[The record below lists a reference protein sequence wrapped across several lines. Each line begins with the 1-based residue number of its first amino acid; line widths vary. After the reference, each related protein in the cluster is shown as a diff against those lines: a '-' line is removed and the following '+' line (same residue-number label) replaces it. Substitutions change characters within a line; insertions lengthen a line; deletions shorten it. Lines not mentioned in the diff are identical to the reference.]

1 VKKIC
6 SRLLPLFVP
15 LLLTQFAAAQSGFD
29 VNIGFGSAHAK
40 STGERIETFG
50 DGVLYRTPTLNGFFL
65 GFGGNLMLYK
75 HLGFGAEINLQP
87 NKPDYAG
94 LKARNT
100 FWDVNAIYQP
110 FAAKRAAVQLQGG
123 IGGANVRFYFSDSGC
138 NGFTGCRSST
148 QFIDSSN
155 HFQVHGGVGI
165 QAYLTDHVFLR
176 PQIDVHYVH
185 NFFQYGTNWV
195 PSATVWLGYSFGDR
209 P

>member
-6 SRLLPLFVP
+6 RYLPLLFLP
-15 LLLTQFAAAQSGFD
+15 LLLVQFASAQSGFD

-40 STGERIETFG
+40 STGDRIETFG
-50 DGVLYRTPTLNGFFL
+50 DGVLYRTPSLNGFFL

-110 FAAKRAAVQLQGG
+110 IAAKRAAMQLQGG
-123 IGGANVRFYFSDSGC
+123 IGGANVRFYFSDQGC

-155 HFQVHGGVGI
+155 HFQVHGGVGV
-165 QAYLTDHVFLR
+165 QVYVTDHVFIR
-176 PQIDVHYVH
+176 PQLDVHYVR
-185 NFFQYGTNWV
+185 NFFQYGTNVV